1 MCLLFLQG
9 LLNANLKGQVGA
21 SERCRKQAG
30 TNFMTPVGDTLWPP
44 ELLFLLLALAAP
56 QAAGL
61 LCTTSS
67 ECCARHQ
74 NAVLFSTM
82 CSPPTHSTGGAY
94 LAGPGGVLPL
104 GTVSQ
109 PGKGQFSPKLMEFS
123 VQLGGKAGLSDS
135 PCACRTGGCSR
146 QGQTV
151 KK

>member
-9 LLNANLKGQVGA
+9 LLNANLEGQVGA
-21 SERCRKQAG
+21 AG

-61 LCTTSS
+61 LCTASS

-82 CSPPTHSTGGAY
+82 CLLPTHSTGGEY

-123 VQLGGKAGLSDS
+123 VQLGGKAGISDS
-135 PCACRTGGCSR
+135 SCACRTGAAAGRASQSR
-146 QGQTV
+146 NKVTAVGT
-151 KK
+151 